1 VRLHFPLITPFME
14 NLPMNIALN
23 SFRHAALA
31 AGISLFIVACGGGG
45 GYDDPPAGQTETITS
60 ALSGDQEAPERVN
73 SGATGTATFTL
84 DRATRTLSGTVEV
97 DGVDATLAHIHAG
110 AAGAAGAVVLPLTL
124 SAGQPATLAP
134 TVLSEDQLQSLDA
147 GGLYVNVHSDANA
160 TGEIRGQ
167 LGRDVFTA
175 HLSGDQETTPVA
187 SAGSG
192 LGFVALDPVTRQL
205 SGEVEIE
212 GFESTVA
219 HIHAGAFG
227 SNGAVL
233 IELEDH
239 GDHGHYTVPA
249 NTVLSAEQV
258 ESLRAGG
265 LYFNAHSD
273 ANPTG
278 EVRGQIGQRVF
289 LGAASGAQEVPA
301 NASTATGRAVITYD
315 QISRQVQ
322 GSITLQGIT
331 ATVAHVHMGAAGVN
345 GPVVFEL
352 TETAAGSGVWAI
364 ASGTVLSAEQ
374 AAALIAGELYFNA
387 HSAAFSGG
395 EIRAQLSA
403 R

>member
-1 VRLHFPLITPFME
+1 
-14 NLPMNIALN
+14 MNIALPK
-23 SFRHAALA
+23 FRRAALA
-31 AGISLFIVACGGGG
+31 AGISFFVVACGGGG
-45 GYDDPPAGQTETITS
+45 GYDNPPAGQTETITS
-60 ALSGDQEAPERVN
+60 VLSGDQEAPERVN
-73 SGATGTATFTL
+73 SGATGNATFTL

-97 DGVDATLAHIHAG
+97 DGVSATLAHIHAG
-110 AAGAAGAVVLPLTL
+110 AAGEAGAVVLPLTL
-124 SAGQPATLAP
+124 AAGQPATLAP

-147 GGLYVNVHSDANA
+147 GGLYVNVHSEANP

-175 HLSGDQETTPVA
+175 RLSGDQETTPVA

-192 LGFVALDPVTRQL
+192 LGFVALDPITRQL

-212 GFESTVA
+212 GFDSTVA

-239 GDHGHYTVPA
+239 GGHGHYTVPA

-258 ESLRAGG
+258 ASLRAGG

-301 NASTATGRAVITYD
+301 NASTATGGAVITYD

-322 GSITLQGIT
+322 GSITVQGIA

-345 GPVVFEL
+345 GPVVLEL
-352 TETAAGSGVWAI
+352 SETAAGSGVWAI

-374 AAALIAGELYFNA
+374 AAALMAGELYFNA

>member
-1 VRLHFPLITPFME
+1 ME
-14 NLPMNIALN
+14 NRSMNIALPK
-23 SFRHAALA
+23 FRHAALA
-31 AGISLFIVACGGGG
+31 AGISFFVVACGGGG

-60 ALSGDQEAPERVN
+60 VLSGDQEAPERVN

-84 DRATRTLSGTVEV
+84 DRATHTLSGTVEV
-97 DGVDATLAHIHAG
+97 DGVSATLAHIHAG

-124 SAGQPATLAP
+124 AAGQPATLAP

-147 GGLYVNVHSDANA
+147 GGLYVNVHSDANP

-175 HLSGDQETTPVA
+175 RLSGDQETTPVA

-192 LGFVALDPVTRQL
+192 LGFVALDPITRQL
-205 SGEVEIE
+205 TGEVEVD
-212 GFESTVA
+212 GFDSTVA

-239 GDHGHYTVPA
+239 GGHGHYTVPA
-249 NTVLSAEQV
+249 NTVLTTEQV

-278 EVRGQIGQRVF
+278 EVRGQIGQRVL
-289 LGAASGAQEVPA
+289 LGDASGAQEVPA
-301 NASTATGRAVITYD
+301 NVSTATGRAFVTYD
-315 QISRQVQ
+315 QVTRQVQ
-322 GSITLQGIT
+322 GSITLQGMT
-331 ATVAHVHMGAAGVN
+331 ATVAHIHMAAAGTN
-345 GPVVFEL
+345 GPVVIEL
-352 TETAAGSGVWAI
+352 AETAAGSGVWALP
-364 ASGTVLSAEQ
+364 SGTVLNAEQ
-374 AAALIAGELYFNA
+374 AAALLAGEMYFNA

-395 EIRAQLSA
+395 EIRAQVSA